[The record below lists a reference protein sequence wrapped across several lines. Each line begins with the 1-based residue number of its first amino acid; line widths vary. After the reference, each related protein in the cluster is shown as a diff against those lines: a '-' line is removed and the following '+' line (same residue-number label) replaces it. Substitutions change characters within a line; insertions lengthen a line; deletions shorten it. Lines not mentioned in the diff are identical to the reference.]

1 MSFFCLHLS
10 LLCGQENTRYHDGY
24 LHDIIDIIYALM
36 YVQSCGWILIIDSMY
51 SAMSV
56 NRDRAYPN
64 IGHSPHFSSICIRP
78 HTRTHTY
85 MYTHTV
91 HCVYII
97 NLFIH
102 SNSPTHTH
110 PPTPHPHPYV
120 HPHLYS
126 HSHSQRLLPIHTTPC
141 PIFLALAR
149 AKRKMTRRITKNSL
163 SVVPKGKWHEGSLR
177 ARVCVCWPCD
187 GCMQV
192 YISTPVSI
200 LSYVPSIYT
209 HTRLRG
215 SVNQM
220 TINMRGENTSVCVC
234 VCCVAE

>member
-1 MSFFCLHLS
+1 
-10 LLCGQENTRYHDGY
+10 
-24 LHDIIDIIYALM
+24 M

-102 SNSPTHTH
+102 SNSPPHTH
-110 PPTPHPHPYV
+110 PPTPIRTSTFIFTFTFTATPSYTYNTMSNIFGFGSSKKKDDKKDHEEFSV
-120 HPHLYS
+120 GGA
-126 HSHSQRLLPIHTTPC
+126 QR
-141 PIFLALAR
+141 
-149 AKRKMTRRITKNSL
+149 
-163 SVVPKGKWHEGSLR
+163 
-177 ARVCVCWPCD
+177 
-187 GCMQV
+187 
-192 YISTPVSI
+192 
-200 LSYVPSIYT
+200 
-209 HTRLRG
+209 
-215 SVNQM
+215 
-220 TINMRGENTSVCVC
+220 
-234 VCCVAE
+234 